1 MLFFFSCSDALDES
15 VAFRPEVPHVQ
26 VTLDDLELELG
37 QAQEDYAAIVETL
50 KSNHANELEEVN
62 QQLANSQIQVEKLH
76 EKLTLIEDEKVDLR
90 IKLGNAKEKVKQLEE
105 DIAKLDKSRN
115 NKLRQEIN
123 QLKVQFQTTFT

>member
-1 MLFFFSCSDALDES
+1 MDES

-123 QLKVQFQTTFT
+123 QLKVQF